1 MIGSWRGSAAPYG
14 GVARCRG
21 EVRGRAVKWWCGA
34 VGDAEERP
42 SSGVEE
48 RVTSAT
54 DLVAWRLTRTLRVA
68 AEGKSDR
75 ERDM

>member
-1 MIGSWRGSAAPYG
+1 
-14 GVARCRG
+14 V
-21 EVRGRAVKWWCGA
+21 VKWWCGGA
-34 VGDAEERP
+34 GDTEERP

-48 RVTSAT
+48 RVASAT

-75 ERDM
+75 ERNM